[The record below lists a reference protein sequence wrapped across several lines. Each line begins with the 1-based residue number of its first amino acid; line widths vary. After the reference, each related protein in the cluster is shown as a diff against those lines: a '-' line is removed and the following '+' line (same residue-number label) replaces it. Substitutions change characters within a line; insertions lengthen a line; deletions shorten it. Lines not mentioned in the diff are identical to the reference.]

1 MTRNGSPIPALLVL
15 AACAAGEDAVVL
27 APEEGSVSWNA
38 SFNAVD
44 DRAIA
49 LVPMDVMVYA
59 PSTGAPIAGAEVA
72 FTVPVSTAALVLPD
86 ELTWEDAATCGG
98 DDASCGAI
106 WDAVSDDY
114 VTRGADGLAGARVVW
129 TDDDGLARVAI
140 WIDAFPVDASAFQP
154 IDVEVVLE
162 DGSGDAATFSI
173 EAD

>member
-1 MTRNGSPIPALLVL
+1 LLLL

-27 APEEGSVSWNA
+27 APEDGSVSWNA
-38 SFNAVD
+38 SFNGVD

-59 PSTGAPIAGAEVA
+59 PSTGAPVAGAEVA
-72 FTVPVSTAALVLPD
+72 VTVSVPTAALVLP
-86 ELTWEDAATCGG
+86 EGLAWEDAATCGG

-114 VTRGADGLAGARVVW
+114 VTVGADGLAASRVGW
-129 TDDDGLARVAI
+129 TDDDGLVRLAI
-140 WIDAFPVDASAFQP
+140 WMDAFPVEASAFQP
-154 IDVEVVLE
+154 IEVEVVL
-162 DGSGDAATFSI
+162 DDDPSGATFSI